1 MPATLKLRG
10 TVVAG
15 FSRMYSQPKPIYLLA
30 DSQLLFSRKN
40 GSLYLDSIRKLI
52 EVAAPKAAYVGASNG
67 DRPEFYSI
75 FEEAM
80 AGMNILDC
88 SMVSSG
94 FSSDEASY
102 LATADIILL
111 AGGDVIRGW
120 RLFEKTGL
128 KDQIIKRYH
137 EGALLIGVSAGA
149 VQLGMLG
156 WPEEGFSPDSVIDLF
171 QLVPYIISAHDEKME
186 WEELKSSVQLT
197 GGRLVG
203 IGLPT
208 GGGAVYYPDQS
219 LAPLQHPLHE
229 FSMRAEG
236 IKHAFLLPS

>member
-1 MPATLKLRG
+1 MHSK
-10 TVVAG
+10 
-15 FSRMYSQPKPIYLLA
+15 PKPIYLLA

-40 GSLYLDSIRKLI
+40 GSLCLESIRNSI
-52 EVAAPKAAYVGASNG
+52 DVASPKAAYVSASNG
-67 DRPEFYSI
+67 DQPEFYSI
-75 FEEAM
+75 FEAAM
-80 AGMNILDC
+80 EGLNIVDC
-88 SMVSSG
+88 HMVSSR
-94 FSSDEASY
+94 FSSEEALS

-120 RLFEKTGL
+120 RVFEETGQKEL
-128 KDQIIKRYH
+128 IIKRYH

-156 WPEEGFSPDSVIDLF
+156 WPEAGFSAESAISLF

-186 WEELKSSVQLT
+186 WHGLKTSVQLR
-197 GGRLVG
+197 GGRFVG

-219 LAPLQHPLHE
+219 LVPVQHPLHE
-229 FSMRAEG
+229 FSVKDEG
-236 IKHAFLLPS
+236 LRHTLLLPP